1 MDKYIS
7 LEMSPRA
14 PLTHLQ
20 LFCFMCGLLWPAM
33 LVDNN
38 ITRLAC
44 SAVKSIAA
52 SVTITAMC
60 LPLDIFISYAN
71 TDPMEPVIIHQE
83 LSPNG
88 NSFCPAHSLFITMD
102 GSHTTD
108 KSHTQESLFPLF
120 ISLTASIEI
129 SKKFQLFQHLLS

>member
-38 ITRLAC
+38 ITRLAS

-71 TDPMEPVIIHQE
+71 TDPMEPVIIHQ

-88 NSFCPAHSLFITMD
+88 NSFCPAHSLFITVD
-102 GSHTTD
+102 GSHTMD
-108 KSHTQESLFPLF
+108 KSHTQESLIPLF
-120 ISLTASIEI
+120 ISLTVSIQI
-129 SKKFQLFQHLLS
+129 SKKSWLFQHLLS